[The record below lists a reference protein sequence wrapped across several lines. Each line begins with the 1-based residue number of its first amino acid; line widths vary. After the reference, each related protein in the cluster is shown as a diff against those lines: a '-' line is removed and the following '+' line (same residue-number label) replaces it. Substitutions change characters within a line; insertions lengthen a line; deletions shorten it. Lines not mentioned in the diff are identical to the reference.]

1 MQANEA
7 NDLTVTIPSGVMA
20 LESTYDFVLRVD
32 TTLGGSGEARVQVY
46 KSSQELLISK
56 VGLTVFLACM
66 WCGFA
71 DYRGHSASSPS
82 RPLVM
87 R

>member
-7 NDLTVTIPSGVMA
+7 NDLTVTIPSDVMA
-20 LESTYDFVLRVD
+20 LESTYGFVLRVD
-32 TTLGGSGEARVQVY
+32 TTLGGTGEARVRVY

-56 VGLTVFLACM
+56 VGLSVFVAHI
-66 WCGFA
+66 WRGFA
-71 DYRGHSASSPS
+71 DCRGYSANSPS
-82 RPLVM
+82 RPLVL